1 MTRAPNAAR
10 AASTRRASISII
22 ISAASATLWLL

>member
-1 MTRAPNAAR
+1 MTRDLKAAL
-10 AASTRRASISII
+10 AASTRLASISII